1 LKLLYTFWSLFKAI
15 FCYCPLNRQTSALLK
30 DISVSMSKREQ
41 LKDDYLENRLIRQRL
56 VWAAGFA
63 VLLLSLVLGRLYQ
76 LQVVEHEYFS
86 TLSDSNRVRIKALP
100 PTRGL
105 IFDRHGVVMADNL
118 PAYRLEIVREQVR
131 DLDATL
137 QQIQQYVEVSDQD
150 LKRFKQSL
158 KRRRPFESI
167 PLRLNLDDGEVAR
180 LAVNLHKFEGVEINA
195 RLTRNYPNGEHAVH
209 ALGYV
214 GRIDERD
221 LSRVGEM
228 DYAGTTHI
236 GKLGLEKFYENDLH
250 GEVGIQQV
258 EVNARGRTLRV
269 LSETPPVQGNNL
281 YLTIDSRLQK
291 IAEEAFGDYSGAAV
305 AIDPNNGEILALVSM
320 PIFDPNLFV
329 NGISFEDY
337 HALRDSHR
345 RPLFN
350 RALSGQYPP
359 GSTTKPFYGLL
370 GLESAVMKK
379 DQKVYCIGYYKLPN
393 EERRYRDWKKR
404 GHGPVDLH
412 DAITQSCDVYFYDLA
427 YRVGIDRMAEF
438 MAQFGF
444 GKKTGVDSTGER
456 SGLLPSREW
465 KRGHDGMPWFPGET
479 LITGIGQG
487 ALLVTPLQLAN
498 STAAFASHGVRYRP
512 HLVRTI
518 EKIPQYTREDIV
530 SQVVGRY
537 ELLREKNWQ
546 HVHDAMVNVVHGL
559 RGTAHR
565 ISTGMQ
571 YKAAGKTGTA
581 QVFEVA
587 QDEEYEEDDVIEK
600 LRDHALFISYAPADN
615 PRIAVAVIVENGGHG
630 SSVAAPIARRIMD
643 AYLLEQS

>member
-1 LKLLYTFWSLFKAI
+1 
-15 FCYCPLNRQTSALLK
+15 
-30 DISVSMSKREQ
+30 MSQREQ
-41 LKDDYLENRLIRQRL
+41 LKDDYLENRLIRRRL
-56 VWAAGFA
+56 VLAAVFT
-63 VLLLSLVLGRLYQ
+63 VMLLSLVLGRLYV
-76 LQVVEHEYFS
+76 LQVLEYEHFS

-105 IFDRHGVVMADNL
+105 IFDRNGVVMADNL
-118 PAYRLEIVREQVR
+118 PAYRLEIVREQVH

-137 QQIQQYVEVSDQD
+137 EQLRQYVEFSDQD

-158 KRRRPFESI
+158 SRRRPFESI
-167 PLRLNLDDGEVAR
+167 PLRLNLDDEEVAR
-180 LAVNLHKFEGVEINA
+180 LAVNLHQFEGVEINA

-214 GRIDERD
+214 SRIDERD
-221 LSRVGEM
+221 LGKVSEV

-236 GKLGLEKFYENDLH
+236 GKLGLEKYYEKDLH

-269 LSETPPVQGNNL
+269 LSESPPVQGNNL

-291 IAEEAFGDYSGAAV
+291 VAEKAFGDNSGAAV

-320 PIFDPNLFV
+320 PVFDPNLFV
-329 NGISFEDY
+329 NGISYDNY
-337 HALRDSHR
+337 NALRDSRR

-370 GLESAVMKK
+370 GLESAVSTR
-379 DQKVYCIGYYKLPN
+379 DQEVYCIGYYKLPN
-393 EERRYRDWKKR
+393 EERRYRDWKKQ
-404 GHGPVDLH
+404 GHGHMDLH

-427 YRVGIDRMAEF
+427 YRMGIDRMSEF
-438 MAQFGF
+438 MAKFGF
-444 GKKTGVDSTGER
+444 GFKTDVDSTGEA
-456 SGLLPSREW
+456 SGLMPSREW

-498 STAAFASHGVRYRP
+498 STAAFAIKGLRYRP
-512 HLVRTI
+512 HLVKTI
-518 EKIPQYTREDIV
+518 EKIPEYNRIDIV
-530 SQVVGRY
+530 SQIVEGY
-537 ELLREKNWQ
+537 SLQRESNWQ

-559 RGTAHR
+559 RGTAHYSIGR
-565 ISTGMQ
+565 DIQ
-571 YKAAGKTGTA
+571 YKVAGKTGTA

-587 QDEEYEEDDVIEK
+587 QDEEYEEEDVIEK
-600 LRDHALFISYAPADN
+600 LRDHALFISYAPAEN

-630 SSVAAPIARRIMD
+630 SSVAAPIARQIMD
-643 AYLLEQS
+643 AYLLEPS

>member
-1 LKLLYTFWSLFKAI
+1 
-15 FCYCPLNRQTSALLK
+15 
-30 DISVSMSKREQ
+30 MSKREQ
-41 LKDDYLENRLIRQRL
+41 LKDDYLEIRLIRRRL
-56 VWAAGFA
+56 VLAAVFT
-63 VLLLSLVLGRLYQ
+63 VMLLSLVLGRLYV
-76 LQVVEHEYFS
+76 LQVLEYEHFS

-105 IFDRHGVVMADNL
+105 IFDRNGVVMADNL
-118 PAYRLEIVREQVR
+118 PAYRLEIVREQVH

-137 QQIQQYVEVSDQD
+137 EQLRQYVEFSDQD

-158 KRRRPFESI
+158 SRRRPFESI
-167 PLRLNLDDGEVAR
+167 PLRLNLNDEEVAR
-180 LAVNLHKFEGVEINA
+180 LAVNLHQFEGVEINA

-214 GRIDERD
+214 SRIDERD
-221 LSRVGEM
+221 LGKVSEV

-236 GKLGLEKFYENDLH
+236 GKLGLEKYYEKDLH

-269 LSETPPVQGNNL
+269 LSESPPVQGNNL

-291 IAEEAFGDYSGAAV
+291 VAEKAFGDNSGAAV

-320 PIFDPNLFV
+320 PVFDPNLFV
-329 NGISFEDY
+329 NGISYENY
-337 HALRDSHR
+337 NALRDSRR

-370 GLESAVMKK
+370 GLESAVSTR
-379 DQKVYCIGYYKLPN
+379 DQEVYCIGYYKLPN
-393 EERRYRDWKKR
+393 EERRYRDWKKQ
-404 GHGPVDLH
+404 GHGHMDLY

-427 YRVGIDRMAEF
+427 YRVGIDRMSEF
-438 MAQFGF
+438 MAKFGF
-444 GKKTGVDSTGER
+444 GFKTDVDSTGEA
-456 SGLLPSREW
+456 SGLMPSREW

-498 STAAFASHGVRYRP
+498 STAAFAIKGLRYRP
-512 HLVRTI
+512 HLVKTI
-518 EKIPQYTREDIV
+518 EKIPEYNRIDIV
-530 SQVVGRY
+530 SQIVEGY
-537 ELLREKNWQ
+537 SPQRESNWQ

-559 RGTAHR
+559 RGTAHYSIGR
-565 ISTGMQ
+565 DIQ
-571 YKAAGKTGTA
+571 YKVAGKTGTA

-587 QDEEYEEDDVIEK
+587 QDEEYEEEDVIER
-600 LRDHALFISYAPADN
+600 LRDHALFISYAPAEN

-630 SSVAAPIARRIMD
+630 SSVAAPIARQIMD
-643 AYLLEQS
+643 AYLLEPS

>member
-1 LKLLYTFWSLFKAI
+1 ML
-15 FCYCPLNRQTSALLK
+15 
-30 DISVSMSKREQ
+30 KREQ
-41 LKDDYLENRLIRQRL
+41 LKDDYLENRLIRHRL
-56 VWAAGFA
+56 IWAAVFT
-63 VLLLSLVLGRLYQ
+63 VLLLSMVLGRLYQ
-76 LQVVEHEYFS
+76 LQVVEHEHFS

-105 IFDRHGVVMADNL
+105 IFDRHGIVMADNL
-118 PAYRLEIVREQVR
+118 PAYRLEIVREQVH
-131 DLDATL
+131 DLDETL

-167 PLRLNLDDGEVAR
+167 PLLLNLDDGEVAR
-180 LAVNLHKFEGVEINA
+180 LAVNLHRFEGVEINA

-214 GRIDERD
+214 GRVDERD
-221 LSRVGEM
+221 LSRVSEM

-291 IAEEAFGDYSGAAV
+291 IAEESFGDYSGAAV

-329 NGISFEDY
+329 NGISFDNY

-370 GLESAVMKK
+370 GLESAIVTNE
-379 DQKVYCIGYYKLPN
+379 QKTYCMGYYKLPN

-404 GHGPVDLH
+404 GHGRVDLH
-412 DAITQSCDVYFYDLA
+412 DAVTQSCDVYFYDLA

-438 MAQFGF
+438 MAKFGF
-444 GKKTGVDSTGER
+444 GEKTGVDSTGER
-456 SGLLPSREW
+456 DGLMPSRDW
-465 KRGHDGMPWFPGET
+465 KLGHDGMPWFPGET

-487 ALLVTPLQLAN
+487 AMLVTPLQLAN
-498 STAAFASHGVRYRP
+498 STAAFSRHGIRYRP
-512 HLVRTI
+512 HLVKTI
-518 EKIPQYTREDIV
+518 EKIPQYTLEDTV
-530 SQVVGRY
+530 SQIVDRY
-537 ELLREKNWQ
+537 EVQREKNWQ
-546 HVHDAMVNVVHGL
+546 HVHEAMIDVVHGL

-565 ISTGMQ
+565 ISKGIQ
-571 YKAAGKTGTA
+571 YQVAGKTGTA
-581 QVFEVA
+581 QVFEIA
-587 QDEEYEEDDVIEK
+587 QDEEYEEDEVIEK

-615 PRIAVAVIVENGGHG
+615 PRIAVAIIVENGGHG

>member
-1 LKLLYTFWSLFKAI
+1 
-15 FCYCPLNRQTSALLK
+15 
-30 DISVSMSKREQ
+30 MSKREQ
-41 LKDDYLENRLIRQRL
+41 LKDDYLEIRLIRRRL
-56 VWAAGFA
+56 VLAAVFT
-63 VLLLSLVLGRLYQ
+63 VMLLSLVLGRLYV
-76 LQVVEHEYFS
+76 LQVLEYEHFS

-105 IFDRHGVVMADNL
+105 IFDRNGVVMADNL
-118 PAYRLEIVREQVR
+118 PAYRLEIVREQVH

-137 QQIQQYVEVSDQD
+137 EQLRQYVEFSDQD

-158 KRRRPFESI
+158 SRRRPFESI
-167 PLRLNLDDGEVAR
+167 PLRLNLNDEEVAR
-180 LAVNLHKFEGVEINA
+180 LAVNLHQFEGVEINA

-214 GRIDERD
+214 SRIDERD
-221 LSRVGEM
+221 LGKVSEV

-236 GKLGLEKFYENDLH
+236 GKLGLEKYYEKDLH

-269 LSETPPVQGNNL
+269 LSESPPVQGNNL

-291 IAEEAFGDYSGAAV
+291 VAEKAFGDNSGAAV

-320 PIFDPNLFV
+320 PVFDPNLFV
-329 NGISFEDY
+329 NGISYENY
-337 HALRDSHR
+337 NALRDSRR

-370 GLESAVMKK
+370 GLESAVSTR
-379 DQKVYCIGYYKLPN
+379 DQEVYCIGYYKLPN
-393 EERRYRDWKKR
+393 EERRYRDWKKQ
-404 GHGPVDLH
+404 GHGHMDLY

-427 YRVGIDRMAEF
+427 YRVGIDRMSEF
-438 MAQFGF
+438 MAKFGF
-444 GKKTGVDSTGER
+444 GFKTDVDSTGEA
-456 SGLLPSREW
+456 SGLMPSREW

-498 STAAFASHGVRYRP
+498 STAAFAIKGLRYRP
-512 HLVRTI
+512 HLVKTI
-518 EKIPQYTREDIV
+518 EKIPEYNRIDIV
-530 SQVVGRY
+530 SQIVEGY
-537 ELLREKNWQ
+537 SPQRESNWQ

-559 RGTAHR
+559 RGTAHYSIGR
-565 ISTGMQ
+565 DIQ
-571 YKAAGKTGTA
+571 YKVAGKTGTA

-587 QDEEYEEDDVIEK
+587 QDEEYEEEDVIER

-630 SSVAAPIARRIMD
+630 SSVAAPIARQIMD
-643 AYLLEQS
+643 AYLLEPS

>member
-1 LKLLYTFWSLFKAI
+1 
-15 FCYCPLNRQTSALLK
+15 
-30 DISVSMSKREQ
+30 MSKREQ
-41 LKDDYLENRLIRQRL
+41 LKDDYLENRLIRRRL
-56 VWAAGFA
+56 VLAAVFT
-63 VLLLSLVLGRLYQ
+63 VLLLSLVVGRLYV
-76 LQVVEHEYFS
+76 LQVVEHEHFS

-118 PAYRLEIVREQVR
+118 PAYRLEIVREQVK

-137 QQIQQYVEVSDQD
+137 QQLRQYVDFSEQD

-158 KRRRPFESI
+158 SRRRPFESI

-180 LAVNLHKFEGVEINA
+180 LAVNLHQFEGVEINA

-221 LSRVGEM
+221 LGRVSEV

-236 GKLGLEKFYENDLH
+236 GKLGLERFYEKQLH

-258 EVNARGRTLRV
+258 EVNAKGRTLRV

-281 YLTIDSRLQK
+281 HLTIDSRLQK
-291 IAEEAFGDYSGAAV
+291 VAEEAFAGQSGAAV

-329 NGISFEDY
+329 NGISFDNY

-370 GLESAVMKK
+370 GLESAISTPE
-379 DQKVYCIGYYKLPN
+379 QRVYCIGYYKLPN
-393 EERRYRDWKKR
+393 EERRYRDWKKQ
-404 GHGPVDLH
+404 GHGHMDL
-412 DAITQSCDVYFYDLA
+412 DGAITQSCDVYFYDLA
-427 YRVGIDRMAEF
+427 YRLGIDRMSEF
-438 MAQFGF
+438 MAKFGF
-444 GKKTGVDSTGER
+444 GVKTGVDSTGER
-456 SGLLPSREW
+456 NGIMPSREW

-498 STAAFASHGVRYRP
+498 STAAFSRKGVRYRP
-512 HLVRTI
+512 HLVQSI
-518 EKIPQYTREDIV
+518 EMIADNSKIDTVTEV
-530 SQVVGRY
+530 AGRY
-537 ELLREKNWQ
+537 PLQREKNWQ

-559 RGTAHR
+559 RGTAHYSIGR
-565 ISTGMQ
+565 DLE
-571 YKAAGKTGTA
+571 YKMAGKTGTA
-581 QVFEVA
+581 QVFEIA
-587 QDEEYEEDDVIEK
+587 QDAEYEEENVIQK
-600 LRDHALFISYAPADN
+600 LRDHALFIAYAPAED

-630 SSVAAPIARRIMD
+630 SSVAAPIARQIMD
-643 AYLLEQS
+643 AYLLEKS

>member
-1 LKLLYTFWSLFKAI
+1 ML
-15 FCYCPLNRQTSALLK
+15 
-30 DISVSMSKREQ
+30 KREQ
-41 LKDDYLENRLIRQRL
+41 LKDDYLENRLIRHRL
-56 VWAAGFA
+56 VWAAGIT
-63 VLLLSLVLGRLYQ
+63 VLLLCVVLGRLYQ
-76 LQVVEHEYFS
+76 LQMVEHEHFS

-105 IFDRHGVVMADNL
+105 IFDRNGVVMADNL
-118 PAYRLEIVREQVR
+118 PAYRLEIVREQVH

-150 LKRFKQSL
+150 LKRFRQSL

-167 PLRLNLDDGEVAR
+167 PLRLNLDDREVAR
-180 LAVNLHKFEGVEINA
+180 MAVNLHKFEGVEINA

-214 GRIDERD
+214 GRVDERD
-221 LSRVGEM
+221 LSRVSEM

-236 GKLGLEKFYENDLH
+236 GKLGLERFYENDLH

-305 AIDPNNGEILALVSM
+305 AINPNNGEILALVSM
-320 PIFDPNLFV
+320 PTFDPNLFV
-329 NGISFEDY
+329 NGISFDNY

-370 GLESAVMKK
+370 GLESAVVTK
-379 DQKVYCIGYYKLPN
+379 DQKTYCIGYYKLPN
-393 EERRYRDWKKR
+393 EERRYRDWKKL
-404 GHGPVDLH
+404 GHGRVDLH
-412 DAITQSCDVYFYDLA
+412 DAVTQSCDVYFYDLA

-444 GKKTGVDSTGER
+444 GEKTGVDSTGEQD
-456 SGLLPSREW
+456 GLMPSRDW
-465 KRGHDGMPWFPGET
+465 KLGHDGMPWFPGET

-487 ALLVTPLQLAN
+487 AMLVTPLQLAN
-498 STAAFASHGVRYRP
+498 STAAFSLRGIRYRP
-512 HLVRTI
+512 HLVKTI
-518 EKIPQYTREDIV
+518 QKIPQYTLEDTV
-530 SQVVGRY
+530 SQIVGHY
-537 ELLREKNWQ
+537 ELQREKNWQ
-546 HVHDAMVNVVHGL
+546 HVHEAMIDVVHGL

-565 ISTGMQ
+565 ISKGLQ
-571 YKAAGKTGTA
+571 YKVAGKTGTA

-587 QDEEYEEDDVIEK
+587 QDEEYDEDEVIEK
-600 LRDHALFISYAPADN
+600 LRDHALFISYAPADD
-615 PRIAVAVIVENGGHG
+615 PRIAVAIIVENGGHG

>member
-1 LKLLYTFWSLFKAI
+1 
-15 FCYCPLNRQTSALLK
+15 
-30 DISVSMSKREQ
+30 MSKREQ
-41 LKDDYLENRLIRQRL
+41 LKDDYLENRLIRRRL
-56 VWAAGFA
+56 VVAAIVIV
-63 VLLLSLVLGRLYQ
+63 VLLGLVLGRLYV
-76 LQVVEHEYFS
+76 LQVVEYEHFS
-86 TLSDSNRVRIKALP
+86 TLSDSNRIRIKALP

-105 IFDRHGVVMADNL
+105 IFDRHGVVMANNL
-118 PAYRLEIVREQVR
+118 PTYRLEIVREQVA

-137 QQIQQYVEVSDQD
+137 EQLQQYVEYSEQD
-150 LKRFKQSL
+150 LKRFKQSI

-167 PLRLNLDDGEVAR
+167 PLKLNLNDEEVAR

-195 RLTRNYPNGEHAVH
+195 RLTRNYPQGAHAVH

-221 LSRVGEM
+221 LGEVDEV

-236 GKLGLEKFYENDLH
+236 GKLGLEKFYEHELH
-250 GEVGIQQV
+250 GTVGVQQV
-258 EVNARGRTLRV
+258 EVNANGRTLRV
-269 LSETPPVQGNNL
+269 LNESPPIQGNNL
-281 YLTIDSRLQK
+281 HLTIDSRLQRV
-291 IAEEAFGDYSGAAV
+291 AEEAFAQQSGAVV

-329 NGISFEDY
+329 NGISFENY
-337 HALRDSHR
+337 NELRDSTS

-359 GSTTKPFYGLL
+359 GSTTKPFYGLA
-370 GLESAVMKK
+370 GLESKVNKK
-379 DQKVYCIGYYKLPN
+379 DQEVFCIGYYQLPN
-393 EERRYRDWKKR
+393 EPRRYRDWKKE
-404 GHGPVDLH
+404 GHGHMDLN

-427 YRVGIDRMAEF
+427 YRLGIDRMAEF

-465 KRGHDGMPWFPGET
+465 KRRNEGMPWFPGET

-498 STAAFASHGVRYRP
+498 STAAFSVKGTRYQP
-512 HLVRTI
+512 HLVKSV
-518 EKIPQYTREDIV
+518 EKIPDYNRIDIASRV
-530 SQVVGRY
+530 AGRY
-537 ELLREKNWQ
+537 EIQKQINWE
-546 HVHDAMVNVVHGL
+546 HVHKAMVNVVHGL
-559 RGTAHR
+559 RGTANR
-565 ISTGMQ
+565 ISFGMQ
-571 YKAAGKTGTA
+571 YKTAGKTGTA
-581 QVFEVA
+581 QVFEIA
-587 QDEEYEEDDVIEK
+587 QDAEYEEDEVAEK
-600 LRDHALFISYAPADN
+600 LRDHALFVSYAPADE